1 MSDQL
6 SILSAARTNQM
17 WGIALTYEPVG
28 AMLWN
33 RAVGRIGACRKGKAH
48 LQNVINNCADA

>member
-1 MSDQL
+1 
-6 SILSAARTNQM
+6 M

-48 LQNVINNCADA
+48 LQNVFHNCADA